1 MFWIRESGPCS
12 NTAYTGVAWP
22 SSARVVRCLVK
33 SFNERN
39 PLSYL
44 LTGYAED
51 YKKTAY
57 VSRRK
62 ERMRSGHH
70 GPYRLGY
77 TGATMGGTKSR
88 NVVTRSQSQKP
99 LSVRIEACNSA
110 S

>member
-1 MFWIRESGPCS
+1 MHESGPYRKMM
-12 NTAYTGVAWP
+12 YTGVAWP

-44 LTGYAED
+44 PASYVGD
-51 YKKTAY
+51 YKKTAC

-62 ERMRSGHH
+62 ERMMSGHH
-70 GPYRLGY
+70 GPYGLGY

-99 LSVRIEACNSA
+99 SSVRIEACNSA